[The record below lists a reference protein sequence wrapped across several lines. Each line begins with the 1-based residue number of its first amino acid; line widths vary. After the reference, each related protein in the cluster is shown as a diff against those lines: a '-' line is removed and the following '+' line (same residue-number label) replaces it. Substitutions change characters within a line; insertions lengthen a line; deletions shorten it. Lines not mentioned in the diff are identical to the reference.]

1 MVTNFPTQRLR
12 EAVRC
17 QCEMKFCPVVPSSFY
32 GLGQMRGISQGSKSL
47 ACAACFCHPS
57 SRMPLLR
64 QVEAHSSR
72 FGWASSSKWFVSPLA
87 MLRTVPKLSMLR
99 LEEVLAVELVAL
111 DVVVG

>member
-1 MVTNFPTQRLR
+1 MVTNFPIQRLR

-17 QCEMKFCPVVPSSFY
+17 QCEIKFCPVVPSSFY
-32 GLGQMRGISQGSKSL
+32 GLGQMRHS
-47 ACAACFCHPS
+47 S

-72 FGWASSSKWFVSPLA
+72 FGWASSSKWLASPLA